1 MIATLRQRSF
11 TLLWLGGLI
20 SLAGDWV
27 LNVGLP
33 IYVFLLTHSVT
44 ATSLMVLA
52 GAVPNVLLGSVA
64 GVFVDRWDRKRTMVV
79 TNLLLALGL
88 LPLLLARTADRVWI
102 VYVVM
107 FAESTIEQFFTPAE
121 NALLPALVGEEHLV
135 PANSLIALN
144 RNLARLVGPAVGGVV
159 AGFFGLSGIVLADA
173 ISFLLAG
180 LLIALIAVKGGAKA
194 PTRPEPDLAA
204 AEAGAL
210 ARVWREWA
218 DGLRVIV
225 SVRTLAVLLAVF
237 AFTALGE
244 GVFGVLYPVFVNRVL
259 HGAALQIGELMSAQA
274 VGGLIGGVLVGWVG
288 RRVTSRWVMGLCSV
302 AFGLIDLAIF
312 NTPAFFPDFRLSIA
326 LFVAVG
332 IPGVAYMTGMQSL
345 MQAAAPDA
353 YRGRVFGALG
363 TTIGLLSLLGT
374 IVAGTITD
382 RFGVVAVLTV
392 QGAGYVLAGLILIA
406 LLPRRRRETT
416 PVEMASVE
424 RETVPAAGAIQEQ
437 YHS

>member
-1 MIATLRQRSF
+1 MIATLRQRDF

-33 IYVFLLTHSVT
+33 IYVFLLTHSVA
-44 ATSLMVLA
+44 ATSLMLLA

-64 GVFVDRWDRKRTMVV
+64 GVFVDRWNRKRTMVA

-102 VYVVM
+102 VYLVM

-121 NALLPALVGEEHLV
+121 NALLPALVGEGHLV

-144 RNLARLVGPAVGGVV
+144 RNLARLVGPAIGGLV
-159 AGFFGLSGIVLADA
+159 AGFFGLNGIVLADA
-173 ISFLLAG
+173 VSFLLAG
-180 LLIALIAVKGGAKA
+180 LLIALIAVTAGAKPQMRA
-194 PTRPEPDLAA
+194 EPEPDELAA
-204 AEAGAL
+204 AEAGAV
-210 ARVWREWA
+210 ARVWREWVA
-218 DGLRVIV
+218 GLRVIV
-225 SVRTLAVLLAVF
+225 SRRTLAVLLAVF

-259 HGAALQIGELMSAQA
+259 HGAALEIGELMSAQA
-274 VGGLIGGVLVGWVG
+274 VGGLIGGVLVGWAG

-312 NTPAFFPDFRLSIA
+312 NIPAFVPDFRIEVA

-332 IPGVAYMTGMQSL
+332 IPGIAFLTGMQSL

-363 TTIGLLSLLGT
+363 TTIGLLALAGT

-406 LLPRRRRETT
+406 LLPRSMRETQ
-416 PVEMASVE
+416 PMEKSSALPEVVSADV
-424 RETVPAAGAIQEQ
+424 
-437 YHS
+437 

>member
-1 MIATLRQRSF
+1 MIVTLRQRNF

-33 IYVFLLTHSVT
+33 IYVFLLTHSVA
-44 ATSLMVLA
+44 ATSLMLLA

-64 GVFVDRWDRKRTMVV
+64 GVFVDRWNRKRTMVA

-102 VYVVM
+102 VYLVM
-107 FAESTIEQFFTPAE
+107 FAESTIEQFFAPAE

-144 RNLARLVGPAVGGVV
+144 RNLARLVGPAIGGLV
-159 AGFFGLSGIVLADA
+159 AGFFGLNGIVLADA
-173 ISFLLAG
+173 VSFLLAG
-180 LLIALIAVKGGAKA
+180 LLIALIAVKAGAKPQTQA
-194 PTRPEPDLAA
+194 EPGELAA
-204 AEAGAL
+204 AEAGAV
-210 ARVWREWA
+210 ARVWREWVA
-218 DGLRVIV
+218 GLRVIV
-225 SVRTLAVLLAVF
+225 SRRTLAVLLAVF

-312 NTPAFFPDFRLSIA
+312 NIPAFFPDFRIEVA

-332 IPGVAYMTGMQSL
+332 IPGIAFMTGMQSL

-363 TTIGLLSLLGT
+363 TTVGLLALAGT
-374 IVAGTITD
+374 IVAGTVTD

-406 LLPRRRRETT
+406 LLPRRMRETQPMET
-416 PVEMASVE
+416 ASALPEVIS
-424 RETVPAAGAIQEQ
+424 ADA
-437 YHS
+437 

>member
-1 MIATLRQRSF
+1 MIATLRQRDF

-33 IYVFLLTHSVT
+33 IYVFLLTQSVA
-44 ATSLMVLA
+44 ATSLMLLA

-64 GVFVDRWDRKRTMVV
+64 GVFVDRWNRKRTMVV

-88 LPLLLARTADRVWI
+88 LPLLLARTPDRVWI

-144 RNLARLVGPAVGGVV
+144 RNLARLVGPAIGGVV
-159 AGFFGLSGIVLADA
+159 AGFFGLNGIVLADA
-173 ISFLLAG
+173 VSFLVAG
-180 LLIALIAVKGGAKA
+180 LLIALIAVKAGVKA
-194 PTRPEPDLAA
+194 PEQAEQEPDNLAA
-204 AEAGAL
+204 AEAGAV
-210 ARVWREWA
+210 ARVWREWVA
-218 DGLRVIV
+218 GLRVIV

-274 VGGLIGGVLVGWVG
+274 VGGLIGGVLVGWAG
-288 RRVTSRWVMGLCSV
+288 RRVTSRWIMGLCSV

-312 NTPAFFPDFRLSIA
+312 NTPAFFPDFRIEVA

-332 IPGVAYMTGMQSL
+332 IPGIAFMTGMQSL

-363 TTIGLLSLLGT
+363 TTIGLLSLIGT
-374 IVAGTITD
+374 VVAGTITD

-406 LLPRRRRETT
+406 LLPRSMRETK
-416 PVEMASVE
+416 PMEKASALPEV
-424 RETVPAAGAIQEQ
+424 VSADV
-437 YHS
+437 

>member
-1 MIATLRQRSF
+1 MIATLRQRDF

-33 IYVFLLTHSVT
+33 IYVFLLTHSVA
-44 ATSLMVLA
+44 ATSLMLLA

-64 GVFVDRWDRKRTMVV
+64 GVFVDRWNRKRTMVV

-88 LPLLLARTADRVWI
+88 LPLLLARTPDRVWI
-102 VYVVM
+102 VYLVM

-144 RNLARLVGPAVGGVV
+144 RNLARLVGPAIGGVV
-159 AGFFGLSGIVLADA
+159 AGFFGLNGIVLADA
-173 ISFLLAG
+173 VSFLVAG
-180 LLIALIAVKGGAKA
+180 LLIALIAVTAGVQA
-194 PTRPEPDLAA
+194 PEQAEQEPDNLAA
-204 AEAGAL
+204 AEAGAV
-210 ARVWREWA
+210 ARVWREWVA
-218 DGLRVIV
+218 GLRVIV

-274 VGGLIGGVLVGWVG
+274 VGGLIGGVLVGWAG
-288 RRVTSRWVMGLCSV
+288 RRVTSRWIMGLCSV

-312 NTPAFFPDFRLSIA
+312 NTPAFFPDFRIEVA

-332 IPGVAYMTGMQSL
+332 IPGIAFLTGMQSL

-363 TTIGLLSLLGT
+363 TTIGLLSLIGT
-374 IVAGTITD
+374 VVAGTITDRFGD

-406 LLPRRRRETT
+406 LLPRTSRRNER
-416 PVEMASVE
+416 ASKTASALPEV
-424 RETVPAAGAIQEQ
+424 VSADV
-437 YHS
+437 

>member
-1 MIATLRQRSF
+1 MIATLRQRDF

-33 IYVFLLTHSVT
+33 IYVFLLTHSVA
-44 ATSLMVLA
+44 ATSLMLLA

-64 GVFVDRWDRKRTMVV
+64 GVFVDRWNRKRTMVV

-88 LPLLLARTADRVWI
+88 LPLLLARTPDRVWI
-102 VYVVM
+102 VYIVM

-144 RNLARLVGPAVGGVV
+144 RNLARLVGPAIGGVV
-159 AGFFGLSGIVLADA
+159 AGFFGLNGIVLADA
-173 ISFLLAG
+173 VSFLVAG
-180 LLIALIAVKGGAKA
+180 LLIALIAVTAGVRA
-194 PTRPEPDLAA
+194 PEQAEQAPGNLAA
-204 AEAGAL
+204 AEAGAVT
-210 ARVWREWA
+210 RVWREWVA
-218 DGLRVIV
+218 GLRVIV
-225 SVRTLAVLLAVF
+225 SRRTLAVLLAVF

-274 VGGLIGGVLVGWVG
+274 VGGLIGGVLVGWAG
-288 RRVTSRWVMGLCSV
+288 RRVTSRWIMGLCSV

-312 NTPAFFPDFRLSIA
+312 NTPAFFPDFRIEVA

-332 IPGVAYMTGMQSL
+332 IPGIAFMTGMQSL

-363 TTIGLLSLLGT
+363 TTIGLLSLIGT

-406 LLPRRRRETT
+406 LLPRSMRETK
-416 PVEMASVE
+416 PMEKASALPEV
-424 RETVPAAGAIQEQ
+424 VSADV
-437 YHS
+437 

>member
-1 MIATLRQRSF
+1 MIATLRQRDF

-33 IYVFLLTHSVT
+33 IYVFLLTHSVA
-44 ATSLMVLA
+44 ATSLMLLA

-64 GVFVDRWDRKRTMVV
+64 GVFVDRWDRKRTMVA

-102 VYVVM
+102 VYLVM

-121 NALLPALVGEEHLV
+121 NALLPALVGEGHLV

-144 RNLARLVGPAVGGVV
+144 RNLARLVGPAIGGLV
-159 AGFFGLSGIVLADA
+159 AGFFGLNGIVLADA
-173 ISFLLAG
+173 VSFLLAG
-180 LLIALIAVKGGAKA
+180 LLIALIAVTAGAKPQMRA
-194 PTRPEPDLAA
+194 EPEPDELAA
-204 AEAGAL
+204 AEAGAV
-210 ARVWREWA
+210 ARVWREWVA
-218 DGLRVIV
+218 GLRVIV
-225 SVRTLAVLLAVF
+225 SRRTLAVLLAVF

-259 HGAALQIGELMSAQA
+259 HGAALEIGELMSAQA
-274 VGGLIGGVLVGWVG
+274 VGGLIGGVLVGWAG

-312 NTPAFFPDFRLSIA
+312 NIPAFVPDFRIEVA

-332 IPGVAYMTGMQSL
+332 IPGIAFLTGMQSL

-363 TTIGLLSLLGT
+363 TTIGLLALAGT

-406 LLPRRRRETT
+406 LLPRSMRETQ
-416 PVEMASVE
+416 PMEKSSALPEVVSADV
-424 RETVPAAGAIQEQ
+424 
-437 YHS
+437 